1 MMNSKPS
8 IDDVWRRIEAAQ
20 GEEFTTKTGKPFT
33 YEVSGNTF
41 YPGRTDYAI
50 GKKDFETVLELVPVD
65 GPGKISRLVRGPAY
79 VWAVMHD
86 RRIRGKDW

>member
-1 MMNSKPS
+1 MMNLKPS
-8 IDDVWRRIEAAQ
+8 IDDVWRRIETVQ
-20 GEEFTTKTGKPFT
+20 GEEFMTKTGKPFA
-33 YEVSGNTF
+33 YAVSGNTF

-50 GKKDFETVLELVPVD
+50 GKKDFETVLGLVPVD

-79 VWAVMHD
+79 VWAVLHD